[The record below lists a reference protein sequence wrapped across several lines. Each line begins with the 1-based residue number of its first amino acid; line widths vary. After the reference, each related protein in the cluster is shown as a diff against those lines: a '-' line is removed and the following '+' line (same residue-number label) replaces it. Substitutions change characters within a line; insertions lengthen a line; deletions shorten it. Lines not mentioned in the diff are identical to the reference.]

1 MKDFVKMTLAVICG
15 LFIMGII
22 GSILFFGCIG
32 AVASLGSSTPV
43 MPRSGVLLMD
53 LGKVAMSEQTQEV
66 NPMAVLQGDE
76 TQSIGLWDAVQ
87 SIKAAAAGFRKMEAD
102 RHRHRLRMD
111 ILVLQAGTAAAA
123 GNLPELGM
131 PAAEPGIRLAAAG
144 QAAGMC
150 RPAELQDCQPYGQE
164 AGWHWQ

>member
-1 MKDFVKMTLAVICG
+1 
-15 LFIMGII
+15 MGII

-87 SIKAAAAGFRKMEAD
+87 SIKAAAADPSIQYIYLKPEGFNAGIAQIEE
-102 RHRHRLRMD
+102 LRRALTQQRNPLKDTPFQVPPMSS
-111 ILVLQAGTAAAA
+111 
-123 GNLPELGM
+123 
-131 PAAEPGIRLAAAG
+131 
-144 QAAGMC
+144 
-150 RPAELQDCQPYGQE
+150 RPVS
-164 AGWHWQ
+164 